1 MSRLT
6 KIIRYIQLNADKPL
20 QPRLGNVR
28 NSGSYQ
34 VLSQQHTK
42 HRRLRRIIPQQLC
55 QLKAGCV
62 GAGVQQKP
70 LIAPQKQNDL
80 IPSRLLHLVN
90 S

>member
-1 MSRLT
+1 MEFELVEMT
-6 KIIRYIQLNADKPL
+6 PE
-20 QPRLGNVR
+20 
-28 NSGSYQ
+28 
-34 VLSQQHTK
+34 QHTK
-42 HRRLRRIIPQQLC
+42 HRRLRRIITQQLC
-55 QLKAGCV
+55 QLKAGRV